1 VTFTAMER
9 FDLVTLAAQQ
19 DPGLFDAEFR
29 TTLG

>member
-1 VTFTAMER
+1 MER

-19 DPGLFDAEFR
+19 DPGLFDEEFR